1 MCSVQIDQG
10 LYQQPNALNQ
20 RDKKGGVH
28 VNFSQY
34 IIVEYRNGTK

>member
-1 MCSVQIDQG
+1 MCSVHIDQG

-20 RDKKGGVH
+20 RDQKGGVH